1 MKLLVAIVMVLKSKI
16 GNSKS
21 SMSLSP
27 ELPLLLENTTSF
39 INISLLLWREPS
51 LVTKTNFYHL
61 AQHHIYTYH
70 KHNAFIFKERHSTCV
85 LNLPLLSVFP
95 LNLLS
100 NFLLL
105 HKMKLSPK
113 TITAA
118 EIVIPIISAL

>member
-1 MKLLVAIVMVLKSKI
+1 MKLFVAIVMVLKSKI

-51 LVTKTNFYHL
+51 LVTKTHFYHL

-70 KHNAFIFKERHSTCV
+70 KHNAFIKERHSTCV